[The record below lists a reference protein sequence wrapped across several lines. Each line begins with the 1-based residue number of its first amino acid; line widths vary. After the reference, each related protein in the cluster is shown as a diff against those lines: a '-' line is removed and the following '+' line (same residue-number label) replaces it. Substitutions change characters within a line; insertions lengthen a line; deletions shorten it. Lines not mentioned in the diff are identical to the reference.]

1 MDQFSL
7 EEEGNALFLM
17 QEVSQNDGICK
28 QQDEEDDTVFG
39 IDRNLF
45 DDMVNQAEG
54 VPHYSDICDV
64 EEVFEKPTFQ

>member
-7 EEEGNALFLM
+7 EEEGNELFLT
-17 QEVSQNDGICK
+17 QEVTQNDGICK
-28 QQDEEDDTVFG
+28 RQDEEDDTVFG

-54 VPHYSDICDV
+54 VPHYSDISDV